1 MKGRVNKM
9 RTGKRVEK
17 SERSG
22 EFEVKLLKK
31 IIRKSDTEENRGFVV
46 GERREGEGE
55 NQFKKPP

>member
-1 MKGRVNKM
+1 MKGRVKKM

-22 EFEVKLLKK
+22 QFEVKLLK
-31 IIRKSDTEENRGFVV
+31 KSDTEENRGVVV

-55 NQFKKPP
+55 NQFRKLP